1 MPHHGRYSGAVFAAA
16 AARGN
21 CENLMA
27 TLRITE
33 SQLARDLHGVLAKVR
48 EGVEVIIEE
57 DHRPVVRMQ
66 AHQRAGRPIS
76 ECIASAQASGSP
88 VTLDGDFANDV
99 EQGIK
104 ERGQPWNPP
113 SWD

>member
-1 MPHHGRYSGAVFAAA
+1 
-16 AARGN
+16 
-21 CENLMA
+21 MA
-27 TLRITE
+27 TLRIRE
-33 SQLARDLHGVLAKVR
+33 SHLAGDLHGVLAKVR

-66 AHQRAGRPIS
+66 AHKRAGRPIS
-76 ECIASAQASGSP
+76 KGIASAQASGSP

-104 ERGQPWNPP
+104 ERAVPAPFDSARAVQ
-113 SWD
+113 